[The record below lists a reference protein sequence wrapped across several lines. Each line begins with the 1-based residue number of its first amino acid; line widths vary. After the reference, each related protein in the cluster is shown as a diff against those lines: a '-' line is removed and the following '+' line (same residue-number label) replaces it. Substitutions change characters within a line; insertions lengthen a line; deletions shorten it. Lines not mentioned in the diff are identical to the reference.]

1 MAIRITKT
9 DFLEYSFCRKNLW
22 LKKHK
27 PELFDGLELSD
38 FEIKIIREGNIA
50 DEAARKLFPQGI
62 LIESTNEL
70 AVGKTQQLLQEG
82 KEVLFQAAFE
92 YEGFFIRS
100 DVMVFDT
107 ERNGWELYE
116 VKASTKVKNSP
127 SDPQNHVTDLAFQKE
142 VMESCGL
149 VVTKTGVIHLNN
161 KYTRHGELDYDELFM
176 TVDIS
181 DDVAEVTDAVR
192 AKMQEMKEYLQMP
205 EEKGCDCLLR
215 GRSKHCSTF
224 AYSNPKVPEYAIYDL
239 FKIGNSKRK
248 IETWVDEQR
257 FALDEVREDELNER
271 QRLQVETYL
280 KQVSYVDKKKIAEL
294 LNGLEFPLCFFD
306 YEGLIAAI
314 PLYEGFSPFEQIPFQ
329 YSLHI
334 LHEDGSVDHTEHI
347 ITKTGSDMMNP
358 LVEQLVADAGI
369 GGTFVSWHAVYERGR
384 NDKLIELYPQHA
396 AVLNAVNEKMFDL
409 EEIFTKNLYAH
420 YGFKGK
426 TSIKYILP
434 VLVPELSYK
443 TLSIQKGD
451 HASERWEHMMKV
463 STSAEEKEQIKQD
476 LLEYCKMDTWAMVM
490 IYKHL
495 VQECIEPTQERTVL
509 EYI

>member
-1 MAIRITKT
+1 MRITKT

-50 DEAARKLFPQGI
+50 DEAARKLFSQGT

-70 AVGKTQQLLQEG
+70 AVGETQRLLKEG

-92 YEGFFIRS
+92 HEDFFIRS
-100 DVMVFDT
+100 DVMVFDA

-127 SDPQNHVTDLAFQKE
+127 SELQNHVTDLAFQKE
-142 VMESCGL
+142 VIESCGL
-149 VVTKTGVIHLNN
+149 VVTKIGVILLNN
-161 KYTRHGELDYDELFM
+161 KYVRHGQLDYDELFT

-215 GRSKHCSTF
+215 GRSKHCVTF
-224 AYSNPKVPEYAIYDL
+224 AYSNPQVPEYGIYDL
-239 FKIGNSKRK
+239 SNIGSSKRK

-257 FALDEVREDELNER
+257 FGLDEVREDELSKR

-280 KQVSYVDKKKIAEL
+280 NQVSHVDKKAIAEL

-306 YEGLIAAI
+306 YEGLVAGI
-314 PLYEGFSPFEQIPFQ
+314 PLYDGFTAYEHVPFQ

-347 ITKTGSDMMNP
+347 ITEVGSDMMSP
-358 LVEQLVADAGI
+358 LVEQLVTDASA
-369 GGTFVSWHAVYERGR
+369 GGTFVSWHASYERGR
-384 NDKLIELYPQHA
+384 NEKLIELYPQHA
-396 AVLNAVNEKMFDL
+396 AVLRSINEKMFDL

-451 HASERWEHMMKV
+451 HASERWEHMMKLT
-463 STSAEEKEQIKQD
+463 TSVEEKEQIKQD

-495 VQECIEPTQERTVL
+495 VQECVEPTQAHTAL
-509 EYI
+509 EYA